1 MLQKEDGHTA
11 INNEVLEQ
19 LVKQC
24 LLGSEYQVIF
34 LVLRKTWGWH
44 KTEDII
50 SLTQFELGTGLT
62 RPTITKTIKNL
73 VSMNILVKRSLLG
86 KQEKSYKINKYHNQ
100 WLVNTTQLVKNNSKT
115 SKAVLTNLVKRGLH
129 TKEKKENKRKDLE
142 NSKAYKQLK
151 ERFGTN
157 ANV

>member
-44 KTEDII
+44 KTEDTI
-50 SLTQFELGTGLT
+50 SLTQFELGTGLS

-73 VSMNILVKRSLLG
+73 ISMKILVKRSILG
-86 KQEKSYKINKYHNQ
+86 RQEKAYKINKYYTQ
-100 WLVNTTQLVKNNSKT
+100 WLVNTTLLVKNNSKT

-129 TKEKKENKRKDLE
+129 TKEKKENKRKETLNLDKI
-142 NSKAYKQLK
+142 KAYKELK
-151 ERFGTN
+151 AKWGR
-157 ANV
+157 